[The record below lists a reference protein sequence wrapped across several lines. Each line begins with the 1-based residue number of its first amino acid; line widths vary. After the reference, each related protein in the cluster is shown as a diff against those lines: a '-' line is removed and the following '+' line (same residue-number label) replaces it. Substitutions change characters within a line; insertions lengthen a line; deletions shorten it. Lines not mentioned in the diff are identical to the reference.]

1 MEQAGQLVVFTLGGE
16 SYGLPIGQ
24 VQEII
29 RYLQPRTM
37 SASDHSVLG
46 VISLRGRIVPV
57 YDLAAKLGLHGSAE
71 AAAENAMIVIVAV
84 GEELAGIVVDAVE
97 EVLSLDDVAFDE
109 LPMGAAAAFDKI
121 ARIEDRLIVVLSGE
135 ALLGVEVPALRAVAA
150 A

>member
-29 RYLQPRTM
+29 RHQEPRTM
-37 SASDHSVLG
+37 SATDPSVLG

-57 YDLAAKLGLHGSAE
+57 YDLAAKLGLPASTGT
-71 AAAENAMIVIVAV
+71 ENAMIVIVAV
-84 GEELAGIVVDAVE
+84 ADELAGIVVDAVE

-109 LPMGAAAAFDKI
+109 LPTGAAAAFDKI
-121 ARIEDRLIVVLSGE
+121 ARIEDRLIVVLSGQ

-150 A
+150 